1 LNLYTTL
8 ICQDAAF
15 YLSTAHS
22 SLFDERRAGRLA
34 MPQERVT
41 GKKPQKTGEALL
53 KARFD
58 EATAAHRQGKLIEAE
73 RIYAD
78 IARKKPDHF
87 DALYRLGIIA
97 AQTRRTQ
104 EAVDLFRKA
113 IALNQGVAGVHRNL
127 GHALLEIGRPN
138 DALLSYQRAIA
149 LDPGDAE
156 SHNGCGLALH
166 ESERFEEAIN
176 CYDKAIALSPNFA
189 QAHYHRGLALQT
201 LERFNA
207 SLECYD
213 RAIALEP
220 NFVEAYSNRGRVLR
234 RLERPADALVSYDR
248 MIALRPQNAEGYL
261 NRGNTLQE
269 LGRLDEALASF
280 DKAIAISPDF
290 AEAYSNRGNALRKLK
305 RADEALIS
313 FDKSIALKP
322 DSAEVHANR
331 GNALQELGR
340 LNEALISFDKA
351 IALKPDSA
359 DLYINRG
366 KALLE
371 LNRDSE
377 ALASFDK
384 AIALKLD
391 LPLAHWNRA
400 HSLLRAGDFD
410 QGWKEYE
417 WRWRVHPSWVRSQDF
432 PQSLLWLGERPIEG
446 KTIVLYAE
454 QGFGDT
460 IQFVRYVPLVAALGA
475 KVILEVHPELKMLLS
490 GVQGAGKVIGRG
502 EALPPFD
509 WHCPLAS
516 LPLAFKT
523 RLKTIPA
530 ATPYLFAPE
539 ERVAFWATQLP
550 KSDLLRIG
558 IVWSGNPEF
567 PDDNTRSIGLAPLVP
582 MLSTPGFQF
591 VSIQKDLRVGDEEIL
606 RDHPQ
611 VLHLGDEL
619 ADFSDTA
626 AIMSLLDLIVSSDTA
641 PVHLAGAL
649 DRPVWILLQHS
660 PDWRWMV
667 ERDDNPWYPAARLFR
682 QTIAGDWAGVVG
694 RVIAAL
700 NSGQFRRAF
709 ECPRPSVQARNDGR
723 HAAPC

>member
-1 LNLYTTL
+1 
-8 ICQDAAF
+8 
-15 YLSTAHS
+15 
-22 SLFDERRAGRLA
+22 
-34 MPQERVT
+34 MPQKRIT
-41 GKKPQKTGEALL
+41 RKQAQKSGEAPL
-53 KARFD
+53 KDRFD

-73 RIYAD
+73 QIYAD
-78 IARKKPDHF
+78 ILRKQPDHF

-104 EAVDLFRKA
+104 GAVELFRKA
-113 IALNQGVAGVHRNL
+113 IALNQDVASVHRNL
-127 GHALLEIGRPN
+127 GHALLELGRCN
-138 DALLSYQRAIA
+138 EALLSYQRAIA
-149 LDPGDAE
+149 LDPRDPE

-166 ESERFEEAIN
+166 ELERFEESIK
-176 CYDKAIALSPNFA
+176 CYDRAIALNPKLA
-189 QAHYHRGLALQT
+189 EAHYHRGLALQNLT
-201 LERFNA
+201 RFHD
-207 SLECYD
+207 SLECYE

-234 RLERPADALVSYDR
+234 HLERPAEALVSYDR

-261 NRGNTLQE
+261 NRGNALQE
-269 LGRLDEALASF
+269 LGRLDEALADF

-313 FDKSIALKP
+313 FDKAIALKP
-322 DSAEVHANR
+322 QSAEVYANR

-340 LNEALISFDKA
+340 LDEALISFDKS

-359 DLYINRG
+359 EVYVNRG
-366 KALLE
+366 KALLAF
-371 LNRDSE
+371 NRDSE

-384 AIALKLD
+384 AIALKLN
-391 LPLAHWNRA
+391 LPVAHWNRA
-400 HSLLRAGDFD
+400 LRLLRSGDFD

-417 WRWRVHPSWVRSQDF
+417 WRWKVNPSWARSQDF
-432 PQSLLWLGERPIEG
+432 PQHLLWLGEPPIEG
-446 KTIVLYAE
+446 KTIVLHAE

-475 KVILEVHPELKMLLS
+475 KVILEVQPELKMLLS
-490 GVQGAGKVIGRG
+490 NVKGADKVIGKG

-509 WHCPLAS
+509 CYCPLAS

-523 RLKTIPA
+523 RLETIPA
-530 ATPYLFAPE
+530 ATPYLFAAE
-539 ERVAFWATQLP
+539 ERVAFWRSQLP
-550 KSDLLRIG
+550 KSDLPRIG
-558 IVWSGNPEF
+558 VAWGGNPEF
-567 PDDNTRSIGLAPLVP
+567 IDDKPRSIGLAPLVSL
-582 MLSTPGFQF
+582 LSTPGFQF
-591 VSIQKDLRVGDEEIL
+591 VSIQKDLRAGDEQIL

-611 VLHLGDEL
+611 VLHLGDKL
-619 ADFSDTA
+619 ADFGDTA
-626 AIMSLLDLIVSSDTA
+626 AIMSLLDLIISSDTA

-660 PDWRWMV
+660 ADWRWMV

-682 QTIAGDWAGVVG
+682 QTTAGDWAGVVG

-700 NSGQFRRAF
+700 SSGQLQGA
-709 ECPRPSVQARNDGR
+709 PPSRPWPSAQARTDGGR
-723 HAAPC
+723 AVPC